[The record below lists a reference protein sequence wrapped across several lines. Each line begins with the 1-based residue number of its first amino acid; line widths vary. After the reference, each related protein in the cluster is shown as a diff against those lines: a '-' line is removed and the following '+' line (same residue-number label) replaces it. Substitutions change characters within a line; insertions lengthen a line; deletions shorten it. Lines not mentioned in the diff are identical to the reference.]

1 MWRGSSRLCIIIPP
15 QIKKPVMRTT
25 LAFSA
30 LLFAPLF
37 AQDSTAK
44 PDAAKPNTIEVIEVQ
59 GRRLALVRLI
69 PTAAEFQTFQQ
80 RVEAITNE
88 RKDTA
93 LTKQLL
99 DAALTTPEKEARQR
113 QLDAKMQKL
122 VAANAEMNKAF
133 GFDLTRQY
141 VVVPTKLSI
150 YQLLTDDEYVKL
162 AASSDFKKESVI
174 EADGGKKLQSKGTV
188 TGAVEVET
196 FQIQIRGIGETKK
209 RLQELLD
216 LQPKLTKPE
225 DKKKVEEAIQRG
237 QKDVNEAEANFATAQ
252 KYVFSEKL
260 ATQIAEAK
268 LYVLLS
274 DEENKQVDKAVSESK
289 KDAPAAK

>member
-1 MWRGSSRLCIIIPP
+1 
-15 QIKKPVMRTT
+15 MRTT
-25 LAFSA
+25 LVFSA

-37 AQDSTAK
+37 AQESAAK

-59 GRRLALVRLI
+59 GRRLALVRVI

-80 RVEAITNE
+80 RVESITNE

-174 EADGGKKLQSKGTV
+174 EADGGKKLQSKGTI

-216 LQPKLTKPE
+216 LQPKLTKAE

-237 QKDVNEAEANFATAQ
+237 QKDGNEAEANFATAQ
-252 KYVFSEKL
+252 KYAFSEKL

-274 DEENKQVDKAVSESK
+274 DEENKQVDKAVSDSK

>member
-1 MWRGSSRLCIIIPP
+1 
-15 QIKKPVMRTT
+15 MRTT
-25 LAFSA
+25 LVFSA

-37 AQDSTAK
+37 AQESTAK

-59 GRRLALVRLI
+59 GRRLALVRVI

-80 RVEAITNE
+80 RVESITNE

-174 EADGGKKLQSKGTV
+174 EADGGKKLQSKGTI

-209 RLQELLD
+209 RLEQ
-216 LQPKLTKPE
+216 
-225 DKKKVEEAIQRG
+225 
-237 QKDVNEAEANFATAQ
+237 
-252 KYVFSEKL
+252 
-260 ATQIAEAK
+260 AK
-268 LYVLLS
+268 SRS
-274 DEENKQVDKAVSESK
+274 DETVRALGFTKFCN
-289 KDAPAAK
+289 

>member
-1 MWRGSSRLCIIIPP
+1 MIIPP

-30 LLFAPLF
+30 LLFIPLF
-37 AQDSTAK
+37 AEDSTAK

-80 RVEAITNE
+80 RVESITNE

-122 VAANAEMNKAF
+122 VASNAEMNKAF

-216 LQPKLTKPE
+216 LQPKLTKSE

-252 KYVFSEKL
+252 KYPFSEKL

>member
-1 MWRGSSRLCIIIPP
+1 MIIPP

-30 LLFAPLF
+30 LLFIPLF
-37 AQDSTAK
+37 AEDSTAK

-80 RVEAITNE
+80 RVESITNE

-122 VAANAEMNKAF
+122 VASNAEMNKAF

-174 EADGGKKLQSKGTV
+174 EADGGKKLQTKGTV

-216 LQPKLTKPE
+216 LQPKLTKSE

-252 KYVFSEKL
+252 KYPFSEKL

>member
-1 MWRGSSRLCIIIPP
+1 
-15 QIKKPVMRTT
+15 MRTT
-25 LAFSA
+25 LVFSA

-37 AQDSTAK
+37 AQESTAK

-59 GRRLALVRLI
+59 GRRLALVRVI
-69 PTAAEFQTFQQ
+69 PTAPEFQTFQQ
-80 RVEAITNE
+80 RVESITNE

-174 EADGGKKLQSKGTV
+174 EADGGKKLQSKGTI

-216 LQPKLTKPE
+216 LQPKLTKAE

-252 KYVFSEKL
+252 KYAFSEKL

>member
-1 MWRGSSRLCIIIPP
+1 MIIPP

-25 LAFSA
+25 LVFSA
-30 LLFAPLF
+30 LLFTTLF
-37 AQDSTAK
+37 AEDSTAK
-44 PDAAKPNTIEVIEVQ
+44 TDAAKPNTIEVIEVQ

-80 RVEAITNE
+80 RVESITNE
-88 RKDTA
+88 RKDAA

-122 VAANAEMNKAF
+122 VASNAEMNKAF

-216 LQPKLTKPE
+216 LQPKLTKSE

-252 KYVFSEKL
+252 KYPFSEKL

-274 DEENKQVDKAVSESK
+274 DEENKQVDKAVSDAK

>member
-1 MWRGSSRLCIIIPP
+1 MWRGCQQVCMIIPP

-25 LAFSA
+25 LVFSA
-30 LLFAPLF
+30 LLFTTLF
-37 AQDSTAK
+37 AEDSTAK
-44 PDAAKPNTIEVIEVQ
+44 TDAAKPNTIEVIEVQ

-80 RVEAITNE
+80 RVESITNE
-88 RKDTA
+88 RKDAA

-122 VAANAEMNKAF
+122 VASNAEMNKAF

-216 LQPKLTKPE
+216 LQPKLTKSE

-252 KYVFSEKL
+252 KYPFSEKL

-274 DEENKQVDKAVSESK
+274 DEENKQVDKAVSDAK

>member
-1 MWRGSSRLCIIIPP
+1 MIIPP

-30 LLFAPLF
+30 LLFIPLF
-37 AQDSTAK
+37 AEDSTAK

-80 RVEAITNE
+80 RVESITNE

-122 VAANAEMNKAF
+122 VASNAEMNKAF

-174 EADGGKKLQSKGTV
+174 EADGGKKLQSKGTI

-216 LQPKLTKPE
+216 LQPKLTKSE

-252 KYVFSEKL
+252 KYAFSEKL

>member
-1 MWRGSSRLCIIIPP
+1 VWRGSNRLCMIIPP

-30 LLFAPLF
+30 LLFIPLF
-37 AQDSTAK
+37 AEDSTAK

-80 RVEAITNE
+80 RVESITNE

-122 VAANAEMNKAF
+122 VASNAEMNKAF

-174 EADGGKKLQSKGTV
+174 EADGGKKLQSKGTI

-216 LQPKLTKPE
+216 LQPKLTKSE

-252 KYVFSEKL
+252 KYAFSEKL

>member
-1 MWRGSSRLCIIIPP
+1 MWRESSRLCMIIPP
-15 QIKKPVMRTT
+15 EIKKPVMRTT
-25 LAFSA
+25 IVFSA
-30 LLFAPLF
+30 LLFIPLL

-162 AASSDFKKESVI
+162 AASSDFKKDSVI

-237 QKDVNEAEANFATAQ
+237 QKDVNEAEANFVTAQ

-289 KDAPAAK
+289 KDAPASK

>member
-1 MWRGSSRLCIIIPP
+1 MWRGSNRLCMIIPP

-30 LLFAPLF
+30 LLFIPLF
-37 AQDSTAK
+37 AEDSTAK

-80 RVEAITNE
+80 RVESITNE

-122 VAANAEMNKAF
+122 VASNAEMNKAF

-174 EADGGKKLQSKGTV
+174 EADGGKKLQSKGTI

-216 LQPKLTKPE
+216 LQPKLTKSE

-252 KYVFSEKL
+252 KYAFSEKL

>member
-1 MWRGSSRLCIIIPP
+1 MIIPP

>member
-1 MWRGSSRLCIIIPP
+1 
-15 QIKKPVMRTT
+15 
-25 LAFSA
+25 
-30 LLFAPLF
+30 
-37 AQDSTAK
+37 
-44 PDAAKPNTIEVIEVQ
+44 
-59 GRRLALVRLI
+59 
-69 PTAAEFQTFQQ
+69 
-80 RVEAITNE
+80 
-88 RKDTA
+88 
-93 LTKQLL
+93 
-99 DAALTTPEKEARQR
+99 
-113 QLDAKMQKL
+113 MQKL
-122 VAANAEMNKAF
+122 VASNAEMNKAF

-174 EADGGKKLQSKGTV
+174 EADGGKKLQSKGTI

-216 LQPKLTKPE
+216 LQPKLTKSE

-252 KYVFSEKL
+252 KYAFSEKL

>member
-1 MWRGSSRLCIIIPP
+1 MLTHPP
-15 QIKKPVMRTT
+15 PHKPVMRIAA
-25 LAFSA
+25 LFSA
-30 LLFAPLF
+30 LLLLPLH
-37 AQDSTAK
+37 AEDAK
-44 PDAAKPNTIEVIEVQ
+44 PADPAKPTTIEVIEVQ

-69 PTAAEFQTFQQ
+69 PSAADFQAFQ
-80 RVEAITNE
+80 RDVEQISND
-88 RKDTA
+88 RKDAA

-122 VAANAEMNKAF
+122 VTSNTAMNKAY

-150 YQLLTDDEYVKL
+150 FQLLTDDEYVKL
-162 AASSDFKKESVI
+162 AASADFKKESVVD
-174 EADGGKKLQSKGTV
+174 ADGGKKLQAKGTI

-196 FQIQIRGIGETKK
+196 FQMQVRVIAETKQ
-209 RLQELLD
+209 RLQQLLD
-216 LQPKLTKPE
+216 LQPKLTKAE

-237 QKDVNEAEANFATAQ
+237 QKDVNEAEAAFAAAQ
-252 KYVFSEKL
+252 KYPFNEKL

-274 DEENKQVDKAVSESK
+274 DEENKQVDKAVSEQKEKEAK
-289 KDAPAAK
+289 K

>member
-1 MWRGSSRLCIIIPP
+1 
-15 QIKKPVMRTT
+15 MRTT
-25 LAFSA
+25 LAFTA
-30 LLFAPLF
+30 LLFIPLF
-37 AQDSTAK
+37 AEDSTAK

-80 RVEAITNE
+80 RVESITNE

-122 VAANAEMNKAF
+122 VASNAEMNKAF

-174 EADGGKKLQSKGTV
+174 EADGGKKLQSKGTI

-216 LQPKLTKPE
+216 LQPKLTKSE

-252 KYVFSEKL
+252 KYAFSEKL

>member
-1 MWRGSSRLCIIIPP
+1 MIIPP
-15 QIKKPVMRTT
+15 KIKKPVMRTT

-30 LLFAPLF
+30 LLFIPLF
-37 AQDSTAK
+37 AEDSTAK

-80 RVEAITNE
+80 RVESITNE

-122 VAANAEMNKAF
+122 VASNAEMNKAF

-174 EADGGKKLQSKGTV
+174 EADGGKKLQSKGTI

-216 LQPKLTKPE
+216 LQPKLTKSE

-252 KYVFSEKL
+252 KYAFSEKL

-274 DEENKQVDKAVSESK
+274 DEENKQVDKAVNESK

>member
-1 MWRGSSRLCIIIPP
+1 MIIPP

-25 LAFSA
+25 LAFTA
-30 LLFAPLF
+30 LLFIPLF
-37 AQDSTAK
+37 AEDSTAK

-80 RVEAITNE
+80 RVESITNE

-122 VAANAEMNKAF
+122 VASNAEMNKAF

-174 EADGGKKLQSKGTV
+174 EADGGKKLQSKGTI

-216 LQPKLTKPE
+216 LQPKLTKSE

-252 KYVFSEKL
+252 KYAFSEKL

>member
-1 MWRGSSRLCIIIPP
+1 MIIPP

-25 LAFSA
+25 LAFTA
-30 LLFAPLF
+30 LLFIPLF
-37 AQDSTAK
+37 AEDSTAK

-59 GRRLALVRLI
+59 GRRFALVLLI

-80 RVEAITNE
+80 RVESITNE

-122 VAANAEMNKAF
+122 VASNAEMNKAF

-174 EADGGKKLQSKGTV
+174 EADGGKKLQSKGTI

-216 LQPKLTKPE
+216 LQPKLTKSE

-252 KYVFSEKL
+252 KYAFSEKL

>member
-1 MWRGSSRLCIIIPP
+1 MIIPP

-25 LAFSA
+25 LVFSA
-30 LLFAPLF
+30 LLFTTLF
-37 AQDSTAK
+37 AEDSTTK
-44 PDAAKPNTIEVIEVQ
+44 TDAAKPNTIEVIEVQ

-80 RVEAITNE
+80 RVESITNE
-88 RKDTA
+88 RKDAA

-122 VAANAEMNKAF
+122 VASNAEMNKAF

-216 LQPKLTKPE
+216 LQPKLTKSE

-252 KYVFSEKL
+252 KYPFSEKL

-274 DEENKQVDKAVSESK
+274 DEENKQVDKAVSDAK

>member
-1 MWRGSSRLCIIIPP
+1 MIIPP

-25 LAFSA
+25 LVFSA
-30 LLFAPLF
+30 LLFTTLF
-37 AQDSTAK
+37 AEDSTAK
-44 PDAAKPNTIEVIEVQ
+44 TDAAKPNTIEVIEVQ

-80 RVEAITNE
+80 RVESITNE
-88 RKDTA
+88 RKDAT

-122 VAANAEMNKAF
+122 VASNAEMNKAF

-216 LQPKLTKPE
+216 LQPKLTKSE

-252 KYVFSEKL
+252 KYPFSEKL

-274 DEENKQVDKAVSESK
+274 DEENKQVDKAVSDAK

>member
-1 MWRGSSRLCIIIPP
+1 MIIPP

-162 AASSDFKKESVI
+162 AASSDFKKDSVI

-274 DEENKQVDKAVSESK
+274 DEENKQVDKAVNESK